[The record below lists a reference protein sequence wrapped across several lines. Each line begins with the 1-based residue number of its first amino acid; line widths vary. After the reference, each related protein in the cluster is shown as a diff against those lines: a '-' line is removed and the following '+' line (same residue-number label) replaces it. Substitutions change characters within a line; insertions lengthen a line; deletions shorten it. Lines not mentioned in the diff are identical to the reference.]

1 MIRPEIVKNISIIV
15 REQVP
20 DARIILYGSEARGDS
35 HPNSDID
42 VLILL
47 NQDKITLEEE
57 ERITLPIYKLELQT
71 GVLISPKIQTRK
83 SWENPRIRTPFY
95 VNVMNQGIEL

>member
-47 NQDKITLEEE
+47 NQDF
-57 ERITLPIYKLELQT
+57 
-71 GVLISPKIQTRK
+71 VS
-83 SWENPRIRTPFY
+83 
-95 VNVMNQGIEL
+95 